1 MRANAMMVTAY
12 IPLRER
18 DIVVGD
24 LEIRIR
30 PIHDE
35 AFADDLAC
43 DVYFIGAD
51 EKQHAFTNHR
61 AREVL
66 AEIKRD
72 HPAIWREIRETAEN
86 NYKGWE

>member
-1 MRANAMMVTAY
+1 MMVTAF

-35 AFADDLAC
+35 VFADDLAC
-43 DVYFIGAD
+43 DVFFIGAD
-51 EKQHAFTNHR
+51 EKQYAFTNPR
-61 AREVL
+61 ACEIL

-72 HPAIWREIRETAEN
+72 QPLTWQEIREAAED
-86 NYKGWE
+86 NYQGRE

>member
-1 MRANAMMVTAY
+1 MMVTAY

-24 LEIRIR
+24 PEIRIR

-43 DVYFIGAD
+43 DVFFIGAD
-51 EKQHAFTNHR
+51 EKQYTFSDQR

-66 AEIKRD
+66 AEIKRE
-72 HPAIWREIRETAEN
+72 HPATWREIEEAAEDNYNGRE
-86 NYKGWE
+86 

>member
-1 MRANAMMVTAY
+1 MMITAY

-30 PIHDE
+30 PVHDE
-35 AFADDLAC
+35 AFTDDLAC
-43 DVYFIGAD
+43 DVFFIGAD
-51 EKQHAFTNHR
+51 DRQHAFSDMR
-61 AREVL
+61 AREIL

-72 HPAIWREIRETAEN
+72 HPATWREIKDAAES
-86 NYKGWE
+86 NYNGQD

>member
-1 MRANAMMVTAY
+1 MITAH

-43 DVYFIGAD
+43 DVFFIGAD
-51 EKQHAFTNHR
+51 EKQHAFTDLR
-61 AREVL
+61 AQEIL

-72 HPAIWREIRETAEN
+72 YPDTWREIREAAED
-86 NYKGWE
+86 NYKGRE

>member
-1 MRANAMMVTAY
+1 MVTAY

-30 PIHDE
+30 PLPDE

-43 DVYFIGAD
+43 DVFFIGTD
-51 EKQHAFTNHR
+51 DKQHAFTDLR
-61 AREVL
+61 AREIL

-72 HPAIWREIRETAEN
+72 CPATWREIEEAAEQ
-86 NYKGWE
+86 NYKGNE

>member
-1 MRANAMMVTAY
+1 MMVTAH

-24 LEIRIR
+24 LEVRIR
-30 PIHDE
+30 PIHDQV
-35 AFADDLAC
+35 FPDNLAC
-43 DVYFIGAD
+43 DIFFIGAD
-51 EKQHAFTNHR
+51 EKAYAFTDHR

-72 HPAIWREIRETAEN
+72 FPATWREIQEAAEDNYQGRE
-86 NYKGWE
+86 

>member
-1 MRANAMMVTAY
+1 MMVTAY

-30 PIHDE
+30 PMHDE

-43 DVYFIGAD
+43 DIFFMGAD
-51 EKQHAFTNHR
+51 EKQYAFSDNR

-66 AEIKRD
+66 NEIKRH
-72 HPAIWREIRETAEN
+72 HPDTWREIREAAEE
-86 NYKGWE
+86 NYNGRD

>member
-1 MRANAMMVTAY
+1 MMVSAH

-43 DVYFIGAD
+43 DVFFIGVD
-51 EKQHAFTNHR
+51 DKQHAFTDLR
-61 AREVL
+61 AREIL
-66 AEIKRD
+66 TEIKRD
-72 HPAIWREIRETAEN
+72 DPATWREIKEAAEY
-86 NYKGWE
+86 NYQGRD

>member
-1 MRANAMMVTAY
+1 MVTAH

-43 DVYFIGAD
+43 DVFFIGAD
-51 EKQHAFTNHR
+51 EKQHAFTDLR
-61 AREVL
+61 AQEIL

-72 HPAIWREIRETAEN
+72 YPDTWREIREAAED
-86 NYKGWE
+86 NYKGRE

>member
-1 MRANAMMVTAY
+1 MMVSTH

-30 PIHDE
+30 PVHDE

-43 DVYFIGAD
+43 DVFFIDAD
-51 EKQHAFTNHR
+51 DRQHAFTDSR
-61 AREVL
+61 AREIL

-72 HPAIWREIRETAEN
+72 HPATWREIKEAAQD
-86 NYKGWE
+86 NYKDRG

>member
-1 MRANAMMVTAY
+1 MVTAH

-43 DVYFIGAD
+43 DVFFIGAD
-51 EKQHAFTNHR
+51 EKQHAFTDLR
-61 AREVL
+61 AQEIL

-72 HPAIWREIRETAEN
+72 YPDTWHEIREAAED
-86 NYKGWE
+86 NYKGRE

>member
-1 MRANAMMVTAY
+1 MMVTTY
-12 IPLRER
+12 LPLRER

-24 LEIRIR
+24 LEVHIR

-35 AFADDLAC
+35 AFTDDLAC
-43 DVYFIGAD
+43 DVFFIGAD
-51 EKQHAFTNHR
+51 DRQHAFTDTR

-72 HPAIWREIRETAEN
+72 HPATWREIKEAAED
-86 NYKGWE
+86 NYKGRE

>member
-1 MRANAMMVTAY
+1 MMVTAY

-18 DIVVGD
+18 DIVVAD

-43 DVYFIGAD
+43 DVFFVGAD
-51 EKQHAFTNHR
+51 DKQYAFTDAR

-66 AEIKRD
+66 ADIKRD
-72 HPAIWREIRETAEN
+72 HPATWREIKEAAQG
-86 NYKGWE
+86 NYEGQE

>member
-1 MRANAMMVTAY
+1 MMVTAY

-35 AFADDLAC
+35 AFADDMAC
-43 DVYFIGAD
+43 DVFFVGAD
-51 EKQHAFTNHR
+51 DKQHAFTDQR
-61 AREVL
+61 AREIL
-66 AEIKRD
+66 LEIKRD
-72 HPAIWREIRETAEN
+72 DPATWREIKEAAEYNYQGRE
-86 NYKGWE
+86 

>member
-1 MRANAMMVTAY
+1 MVSAY

-18 DIVVGD
+18 DIVIGD

-30 PIHDE
+30 PVHDE

-51 EKQHAFTNHR
+51 DRQHCFTDAR
-61 AREVL
+61 AREIL

-72 HPAIWREIRETAEN
+72 HPAVWIEIREAAEI
-86 NYKGWE
+86 NYKGLE

>member
-1 MRANAMMVTAY
+1 MMVTAF

-43 DVYFIGAD
+43 DVFFVGVD
-51 EKQHAFTNHR
+51 ERQYAFTDLR

-66 AEIKRD
+66 AEIKRE
-72 HPAIWREIRETAEN
+72 HPATWREIREAAES
-86 NYKGWE
+86 NYKGRE

>member
-1 MRANAMMVTAY
+1 MVTAH

-43 DVYFIGAD
+43 DVFFVGAD
-51 EKQHAFTNHR
+51 DRQHAFTDAR
-61 AREVL
+61 AREIL
-66 AEIKRD
+66 AELKRD
-72 HPAIWREIRETAEN
+72 QPDAWCEIREAAEE
-86 NYKGWE
+86 NYSGRD

>member
-1 MRANAMMVTAY
+1 MMITAH

-24 LEIRIR
+24 LEVRIR

-35 AFADDLAC
+35 AFADDMAC
-43 DVYFIGAD
+43 DVHFIGVDDKA
-51 EKQHAFTNHR
+51 HAFSEPR

-72 HPAIWREIRETAEN
+72 FPATWREIREAAEE
-86 NYKGWE
+86 NYRGRE

>member
-1 MRANAMMVTAY
+1 MMVTAY

-30 PIHDE
+30 PLHDE

-43 DVYFIGAD
+43 DVFFVGAD
-51 EKQHAFTNHR
+51 EKQHAFTEDR

-72 HPAIWREIRETAEN
+72 DPITWREIKEIAEG
-86 NYKGWE
+86 NYKDRE

>member
-1 MRANAMMVTAY
+1 MMVTAY

-30 PIHDE
+30 PVHDE
-35 AFADDLAC
+35 AFVDDLAC
-43 DVYFIGAD
+43 DVFFIGAD
-51 EKQHAFTNHR
+51 DKQYASTDGR

-72 HPAIWREIRETAEN
+72 HPATWREIKEAAED
-86 NYKGWE
+86 NYKGRE

>member
-1 MRANAMMVTAY
+1 MIVTAH

-30 PIHDE
+30 AIHDE
-35 AFADDLAC
+35 AFNDDLAC
-43 DVYFIGAD
+43 DVFFIGAD
-51 EKQHAFTNHR
+51 EKQYAFTDLR

-72 HPAIWREIRETAEN
+72 HPDTWREVREAAEG
-86 NYKGWE
+86 NYRGRE

>member
-1 MRANAMMVTAY
+1 MMVTAY
-12 IPLRER
+12 LPLRER

-30 PIHDE
+30 PNHDE

-43 DVYFIGAD
+43 DIFFIGAD
-51 EKQHAFTNHR
+51 DRQYAFSDGR
-61 AREVL
+61 ALEIL

-72 HPAIWREIRETAEN
+72 HPATWREIKEAAQD
-86 NYKGWE
+86 NYRDRA

>member
-1 MRANAMMVTAY
+1 MMVTAY

-43 DVYFIGAD
+43 DVYFVSAD
-51 EKQHAFTNHR
+51 DKQHAFTDER

-72 HPAIWREIRETAEN
+72 HPATWREIREAAED
-86 NYKGWE
+86 NYKGRE

>member
-1 MRANAMMVTAY
+1 MMVTAY

-24 LEIRIR
+24 LEVRIR

-43 DVYFIGAD
+43 DVFFMGTD
-51 EKQHAFTNHR
+51 EKQYAFTDKR

-66 AEIKRD
+66 DEIKRH
-72 HPAIWREIRETAEN
+72 HPETWREIR
-86 NYKGWE
+86 

>member
-1 MRANAMMVTAY
+1 MMVTAY

-35 AFADDLAC
+35 AFADDIAC
-43 DVYFIGAD
+43 DVFFVAAD
-51 EKQHAFTNHR
+51 DKQHAFTDLR

-72 HPAIWREIRETAEN
+72 HPGTWREIKAAAEN
-86 NYKGWE
+86 NYRRRE

>member
-1 MRANAMMVTAY
+1 MMITAH

-24 LEIRIR
+24 LEIHIR

-35 AFADDLAC
+35 TFPDDMAC
-43 DVYFIGAD
+43 DVFFIDVA
-51 EKQHAFTNHR
+51 EKAHAFTDHR

-72 HPAIWREIRETAEN
+72 HPDTWREIREAAED
-86 NYKGWE
+86 NYRERD

>member
-1 MRANAMMVTAY
+1 MIVSAY

-30 PIHDE
+30 PVHDE

-43 DVYFIGAD
+43 DVFFIGAD
-51 EKQHAFTNHR
+51 DRHHAFTDMR
-61 AREVL
+61 AREIL

-72 HPAIWREIRETAEN
+72 HPATWHEIKEAAEY
-86 NYKGWE
+86 NYKSGE

>member
-1 MRANAMMVTAY
+1 MVSAY

-30 PIHDE
+30 PMHDE
-35 AFADDLAC
+35 AFADDIAC
-43 DVYFIGAD
+43 DIFFICVED
-51 EKQHAFTNHR
+51 RQHAFTEPR
-61 AREVL
+61 AREIL

-72 HPAIWREIRETAEN
+72 HPATWREIKEAAEQ
-86 NYKGWE
+86 NYKGRE

>member
-1 MRANAMMVTAY
+1 MMVTAY

-24 LEIRIR
+24 LEVRIR

-43 DVYFIGAD
+43 DVFFMGAD
-51 EKQHAFTNHR
+51 EKQYAFSDKR

-66 AEIKRD
+66 DEIKRH
-72 HPAIWREIRETAEN
+72 HPDTWREIREAAED
-86 NYKGWE
+86 NYDGRD

>member
-1 MRANAMMVTAY
+1 MMVTAF

-43 DVYFIGAD
+43 DMFFVGAD
-51 EKQHAFTNHR
+51 EKQYAFTDPR
-61 AREVL
+61 AREIL

-72 HPAIWREIRETAEN
+72 HPLTWHEIKEAAEHNYQGRE
-86 NYKGWE
+86 

>member
-1 MRANAMMVTAY
+1 MVVTAY

-24 LEIRIR
+24 LEVRIR

-35 AFADDLAC
+35 TFADDLAC
-43 DVYFIGAD
+43 DVFFIGSD
-51 EKQHAFTNHR
+51 EKQHAFTDLR

-72 HPAIWREIRETAEN
+72 LPDTWREIREAAED
-86 NYKGWE
+86 NYRGRE

>member
-1 MRANAMMVTAY
+1 MVTAY

-30 PIHDE
+30 PLHDE

-43 DVYFIGAD
+43 DVFFIGAD
-51 EKQHAFTNHR
+51 DKQHAFSDLR
-61 AREVL
+61 AREIL

-72 HPAIWREIRETAEN
+72 WPATWREIEEAAEQ
-86 NYKGWE
+86 NYKGNE

>member
-1 MRANAMMVTAY
+1 MVTAY

-35 AFADDLAC
+35 AFANDLAWWTE
-43 DVYFIGAD
+43 A
-51 EKQHAFTNHR
+51 
-61 AREVL
+61 ARMQRSR
-66 AEIKRD
+66 K
-72 HPAIWREIRETAEN
+72 PPP
-86 NYKGWE
+86 Y